1 MGPVFADLAAAEPA
15 VAAMSVPLPM
25 PGLVIHGARD
35 GCIGADLIPPMRDYF
50 PAGLRVEIVP
60 GAGHFVHQ
68 EAPAIVN
75 RLVLDFL
82 RA

>member
-1 MGPVFADLAAAEPA
+1 MGPVFADPAAARRT
-15 VAAMSVPLPM
+15 VGAMSVPMPM
-25 PGLVIHGARD
+25 PGLVIHGADD
-35 GCIGADLIPPMRDYF
+35 GCIGRELIAPMRDYF

-60 GAGHFVHQ
+60 NAGHFVHQ
-68 EAPAIVN
+68 EQPALVN